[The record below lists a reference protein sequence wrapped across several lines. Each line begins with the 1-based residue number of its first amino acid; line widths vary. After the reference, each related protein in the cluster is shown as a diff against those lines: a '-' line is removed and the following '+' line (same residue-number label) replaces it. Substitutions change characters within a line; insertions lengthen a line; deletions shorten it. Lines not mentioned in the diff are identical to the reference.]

1 MICMLDTIDWPVAF
15 LGAIKAGVVPVAVN
29 TLLKPQDY
37 LYMLRDSRV
46 RVLFLSQALAAG
58 KTALLLDFGHLDFI
72 SSAGLRVLVMIGKRL
87 SAGRGTMALC
97 GMNPSVR
104 KIFDVSGFA
113 NLFPIHA
120 DAASAVQALA
130 VGARAAQVSGFA
142 SDLIGGKEVERPPER
157 GKLGDRADRASLAAD
172 AQLPAAGSGFAGFTL
187 AQNVATR
194 QAVDEALGCALAAG
208 GTILKQA
215 QEVFWGGYSGYF
227 ADPDGFAWE
236 VAWNPHF
243 TLTTSGLVEL
253 PE

>member
-1 MICMLDTIDWPVAF
+1 MRFEIKQREADGIQILAPVGQLDTRTSPEFEKV
-15 LGAIKAGVVPVAVN
+15 
-29 TLLKPQDY
+29 
-37 LYMLRDSRV
+37 
-46 RVLFLSQALAAG
+46 LSQALAAG

-172 AQLPAAGSGFAGFTL
+172 LLGGDPPKSG
-187 AQNVATR
+187 R
-194 QAVDEALGCALAAG
+194 
-208 GTILKQA
+208 
-215 QEVFWGGYSGYF
+215 
-227 ADPDGFAWE
+227 
-236 VAWNPHF
+236 
-243 TLTTSGLVEL
+243 
-253 PE
+253 